1 MAKPPDGQEHLQTSP
16 AHRAPGQPTSTG
28 AANALPVRCPAELDA
43 DALAKLR
50 ALDPSGQG
58 RLIARVADAFSTST
72 RRMLPQLAAAAEAAS
87 PAVLR
92 QLVHT
97 LKSSSANVGAQ
108 RLSSLCAAVEFD
120 LQQGR
125 SDSLCA
131 AAAAIAAEIDAVDE
145 ALQRLPDA
153 AR

>member
-1 MAKPPDGQEHLQTSP
+1 MAKQPDGQDQLQTSS
-16 AHRAPGQPTSTG
+16 AHAATGQPTP
-28 AANALPVRCPAELDA
+28 AAAAVDFPVRYPAELDA
-43 DALAKLR
+43 EAVAKLR

-87 PAVLR
+87 PIVLR

-108 RLSSLCAAVEFD
+108 RLSGLCAAVEFD
-120 LQQGR
+120 LQHGR
-125 SDSLCA
+125 ADSLCA

-145 ALQRLPDA
+145 ALRRLPDA